1 MVPAQLPGNEVTA
14 AVPEEEA
21 DGLQHSHQGEDNANG
36 GGGTVALKHA
46 YEKGIRHIIESG
58 YKHADDT
65 GQGQVADQPPHRR
78 LGHLLK
84 LLLLFFFHRRRL
96 SSFNEFLASL

>member
-46 YEKGIRHIIESG
+46 YEKGITSMLMIQGRARWQISRP
-58 YKHADDT
+58 T
-65 GQGQVADQPPHRR
+65 GV
-78 LGHLLK
+78 
-84 LLLLFFFHRRRL
+84 
-96 SSFNEFLASL
+96 SVIC